1 MLLPVTSFGDHEEDD
16 MYDDDSHATRTKAT
30 TTANGRR
37 LVTRLDGRGVIVE
50 SFKDNR
56 LNQGL
61 PSPGFLIFVASG
73 SQSSNSCL

>member
-1 MLLPVTSFGDHEEDD
+1 MLLPVTSFGDHEEDG

-30 TTANGRR
+30 TTANGR
-37 LVTRLDGRGVIVE
+37 RLDGRGVIVE